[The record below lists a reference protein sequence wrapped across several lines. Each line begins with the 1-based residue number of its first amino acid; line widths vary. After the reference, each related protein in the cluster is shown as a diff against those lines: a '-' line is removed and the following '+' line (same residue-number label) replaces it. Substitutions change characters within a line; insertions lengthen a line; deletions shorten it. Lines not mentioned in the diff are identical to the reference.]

1 MFSQETDDLAGVSKS
16 TVFRALSAS
25 AGISNPTRKS
35 IVEIAQLQGYGLN
48 KNARNFQSNSE
59 MTIAEVVSEPT
70 RTEWSFTEPIFLQ
83 LLGCMA
89 NELDDHGHE
98 LLRDNIRMD
107 FDEWIRRHIVRGKI
121 DCAIIIGQ
129 GYIHE
134 QIHSI
139 ADVPAPIVVWGGR
152 LKDQNLCTAGSG
164 NHLGGALATRH
175 LLALAGVGPS
185 KSTHVWPEPYSAQC
199 RMEVI
204 NEHHSQY

>member
-1 MFSQETDDLAGVSKS
+1 MFSQEIDDLAGVSKS

-35 IVEIAQLQGYGLN
+35 IVEIAQLQGYRLN

-89 NELDDHGHE
+89 NELDDRGHE
-98 LLRDNIRMD
+98 LLRANIPMD
-107 FDEWIRRHIVRGKI
+107 FDEWIRRHIVRGKS
-121 DCAIIIGQ
+121 DGPTVVGQ

-134 QIHSI
+134 QINCI
-139 ADVPAPIVVWGGR
+139 FDAPGPIVVWGGR
-152 LKDQNLCTAGSG
+152 LKDQNYCTVGGDNGLS
-164 NHLGGALATRH
+164 GALAT
-175 LLALAGVGPS
+175 
-185 KSTHVWPEPYSAQC
+185 
-199 RMEVI
+199 
-204 NEHHSQY
+204 